1 MVTPTAGTV
10 VLVPFPFS
18 DLSKSKLRPA
28 VVLAD
33 VGRDDWILCQI
44 TSNPYSDVRAIELLD
59 TSFATGSLL
68 VTSYARPG
76 KLFTANHSLMVGK
89 VGRWIIIEGIQTMS
103 DEKLTP
109 IHPGEVL
116 LEEFLKPMKLS
127 QNRLAIDIGVPARR
141 INEIVLGKRRVSAD
155 TALGWGAI
163 LRCRRSFG

>member
-1 MVTPTAGTV
+1 VVIPTAGTI

-76 KLFTANHSLMVGK
+76 KLFTANRSL
-89 VGRWIIIEGIQTMS
+89 
-103 DEKLTP
+103 
-109 IHPGEVL
+109 
-116 LEEFLKPMKLS
+116 
-127 QNRLAIDIGVPARR
+127 N
-141 INEIVLGKRRVSAD
+141 
-155 TALGWGAI
+155 GWG
-163 LRCRRSFG
+163 GW